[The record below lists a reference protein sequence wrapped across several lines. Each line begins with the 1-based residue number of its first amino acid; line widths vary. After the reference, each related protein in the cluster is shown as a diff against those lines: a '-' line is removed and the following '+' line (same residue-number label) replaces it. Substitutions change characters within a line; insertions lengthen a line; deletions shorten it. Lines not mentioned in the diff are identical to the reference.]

1 MINRLHYAVYAL
13 LLPAAFALAEG
24 KSDASEPKTVSG
36 MSIVGNNETHKSLS
50 LVPWRTSETSK
61 EVSFSSGILKE
72 ELKPVDK
79 SEFIRELDFFRNSN
93 SN

>member
-1 MINRLHYAVYAL
+1 MSNRLHYAVYAL
-13 LLPAAFALAEG
+13 LLPAAFALAEDRD
-24 KSDASEPKTVSG
+24 DASEPTTVSG

-50 LVPWRTSETSK
+50 LVPWRASETGK

-79 SEFIRELDFFRNSN
+79 SEFIRELDFYRKSN
-93 SN
+93 PN

>member
-1 MINRLHYAVYAL
+1 MVNRLHYVVYAL
-13 LLPAAFALAEG
+13 LLPAAFALAED
-24 KSDASEPKTVSG
+24 SDEKTVSG

-50 LVPWRTSETSK
+50 LVPWRASETGK
-61 EVSFSSGILKE
+61 EVSLSSSILKE

-79 SEFIRELDFFRNSN
+79 SEFIRELDYYRYSN